1 MNYTQNY
8 QLPQWAESDRVLMD
22 DFNDSYQKIDAALQ
36 ALDDALEDKADQTI
50 LNNVSATLS
59 GTRFDVYD
67 LQHEKGNCQIEMSD
81 YVGTGAC
88 GSGNPNVLHFS
99 EGEPLLVLILDDT
112 HDNDMRMIREAAT
125 ARCSNGASA
134 SFLPWGSDQVSWYS
148 QNAAG
153 QMNESGETYHVL
165 TLLNFDDD

>member
-8 QLPQWAESDRVLMD
+8 QLPQWAESDRILMD

-36 ALDDALEDKADQTI
+36 ALETDKGSQEDLDI
-50 LNNVSATLS
+50 FSSTLA
-59 GTRFDVYD
+59 GCIFDIYD
-67 LQHEKGNCQIEMSD
+67 LQHETGNCQIQMSD

-88 GSGNPNVLHFS
+88 GSGNPTVLHFTK
-99 EGEPLLVLILDDT
+99 GEPILVLILDDT

-134 SFLPWGSDQVSWYS
+134 SFLTWGSDQVSWYS

-165 TLLNFDDD
+165 ALLSRT

>member
-8 QLPQWAESDRVLMD
+8 QLPQWAESDRILMD

-36 ALDDALEDKADQTI
+36 ALETDKGSQED
-50 LNNVSATLS
+50 LNSLS
-59 GTRFDVYD
+59 SSLAGCIFDIYD
-67 LQHEKGNCQIEMSD
+67 LQHETGNCQIQMSD

-88 GSGNPNVLHFS
+88 GSGNPTVLHFTK
-99 EGEPLLVLILDDT
+99 GEPILILFLDDT

-134 SFLPWGSDQVSWYS
+134 SFLTWGSDQVSWYS
-148 QNAAG
+148 QSAAG

-165 TLLNFDDD
+165 ALLSRT